1 MKKQTTLDKLDFQ
14 NLIIED
20 FFSKNRCKKIVREI
34 NKFGKFDDLVMGGR
48 KRINK
53 GSKNFHNFLNQSSE
67 SRKFFKNINNF
78 KYFKKIQNY
87 FDKKKRN
94 YVLAN
99 NQKKFEFSKRIFG
112 SQSGKK
118 ITNMKTNTKKNIL
131 YLDVDFSSSGRG
143 YSRGA
148 HRDRDS
154 RVINFLIYLNNLTT
168 KDGGYLKLFNLKNKK
183 MNIKDKRFVNEKQLK
198 LIKNLKAKAGRAIF
212 FVSSPNSYHSAS
224 NFYAKKIKRRY
235 FIYGSFSLN
244 KKVNWHVI

>member
-1 MKKQTTLDKLDFQ
+1 MKKQKTIDNLDFQ
-14 NLIIED
+14 NLVIEN
-20 FFSKNRCKKIVREI
+20 FFSKKKCKKIIKEI
-34 NKFGKFDDLVMGGR
+34 KKFGKYDDLVMGGR

-53 GSKNFHNFLNQSSE
+53 GSKNFYEFLSQSTE
-67 SRKFFKNINNF
+67 SRKFFGNINNF

-87 FDKKKRN
+87 FNGKNRCYDLN
-94 YVLAN
+94 D
-99 NQKKFEFSKRIFG
+99 NQKKFEFSKKIFG
-112 SQSGKK
+112 SQSGNK
-118 ITNMKTNTKKNIL
+118 ITNIKTNTKKNIL
-131 YLDVDFSSSGRG
+131 YLDVDFSSSGKG

-154 RVINFLIYLNNLTT
+154 RVINFLIYLNNLTK

-183 MNIKDKRFVNEKQLK
+183 MNIRDKRFMKEKQLK
-198 LIKNLKAKAGRAIF
+198 LVTNLKAKAGRAIF

-224 NFYAKKIKRRY
+224 NFYAKKTKKRY